1 MLKIHKN
8 VKDFD
13 IDVANIYDWF
23 LDNKLSFDFGEDKN
37 KFFVFTSKYKIQ
49 KISKLDIIY
58 NNQQGSWETFEFDL
72 IPYSWNLKKKLKFL
86 HRKNKC
92 STPNLRLYKGKIN
105 VQHQIY
111 VSQEK

>member
-72 IPYSWNLKKKLKFL
+72 IPYS
-86 HRKNKC
+86 
-92 STPNLRLYKGKIN
+92 
-105 VQHQIY
+105 
-111 VSQEK
+111 